1 MNTTTFL
8 PSPIHRVNDMKTTIS
23 ISNQCDE
30 SHRFTK
36 RFKWAARL
44 TLMLISFVWYGPSV
58 YAAVEEINKPPVM
71 NKIDSFY
78 PLGAEL
84 EALRKD
90 LLDAENAVNQR
101 LQLSTDQLA
110 NMPIDDLN
118 NKRFLKRKANIK
130 KLDQKQRQQ
139 MEATLQH
146 YKNHE
151 LSEKIIE
158 RQLTE
163 NQNHM
168 SSMDA
173 LHKALSAID
182 LNVDSI
188 DQWQSQQLTIKDTL
202 SLLQQPLSNIPQ
214 RYSNNFDFVT
224 PPARDIYTTQAQID
238 GLIGADAGNYTATDS
253 ATQSTQSITD
263 KITELGTD
271 PLTLYNWVHDTIRW
285 LPSYGVMQ
293 GADYTLQ
300 AEQGNAFDTA
310 SLLIALLREAGH
322 EARYRYG
329 IVQAPVDEVRNW
341 VGDVKNA
348 DAATNLMSQGG
359 IPQTQFSYGGA
370 IEEIKWEHV
379 WVEVNQGGQWHALDP
394 SFKQCTYTEGM
405 DLDAAVAFDAE
416 GLLTQLENSST
427 SNETEGW
434 VQGVDTSLIETELSN
449 YQTQLESYL
458 NVNAPTATLGDVLG
472 LQTINPSVANT
483 LESTAPTYSVGLN
496 TTVDLLPEDLFYRFQ
511 FQLGSAITFDLG
523 ASFAWGSELFG
534 IDELTTNLVGK
545 DIAISFRP
553 ATTADEDAIASF
565 LPDVINSPE
574 DLPDTLP
581 ASSINMVGELTIDG
595 QVVHSTGSMTL
606 GAALKTRMGFQ
617 SPQGSYQYSENDLDA
632 GQYQAIGID
641 MQGVSPTQLEV
652 LQARLENTQTQIEAD
667 NTASLTKHDVVG
679 DILQAGIQ
687 GYMAMT
693 YATDRIA
700 AQSAGVAYYRQP
712 SYGSFSTALTVA
724 YSLGGM
730 PAQVTF
736 SGVVMDVDRMVTN
749 VEEKANC
756 YEGYVAFNRAS
767 GMRNSAYEHQIPEQ
781 LFSTDTEQA
790 EGVSTAKALA
800 VAMAQGQKIYTLT
813 SNNANE
819 LAIITIDDGARTE
832 IQQALNLGLE
842 VTVHQSPITVNGWQ
856 GSGYAILDAE
866 YGVGAYQISGG
877 VSGGF
882 LSDDLAGVLTFF
894 GFSAGLVGGVFGAV
908 SLIFISAMIASILI
922 IDLYLDYVSTGSTS
936 CEGIEILL
944 YLSILAAALSIVAAP
959 IAFTILSYVSFIA
972 GNASLSALRSG
983 ACNQ

>member
-1 MNTTTFL
+1 MKTTTFL

-238 GLIGADAGNYTATDS
+238 GLIGADAGNYTSTDS
-253 ATQSTQSITD
+253 ATQVTQAITD

-394 SFKQCTYTEGM
+394 SFKQYTYTEGM

-483 LESTAPTYSVGLN
+483 LESAAPTYSVGLN

-800 VAMAQGQKIYTLT
+800 VAMAQGQRIYRLT
-813 SNNANE
+813 QSNAAE
-819 LAIITIDDGARTE
+819 LANITIDDGARTE

-856 GSGYAILDAE
+856 GSGYAIVDPT
-866 YGVGAYQISGG
+866 YGVGAYKITGG

-882 LSDDLAGVLTFF
+882 LVVLALFSFVFIAMILSPYLSLVSVSGALLIAAF
-894 GFSAGLVGGVFGAV
+894 GFWVQGINKANNFQDFNNNNLTAALGLVIAITGLLLAPAAFPVILFGELMA
-908 SLIFISAMIASILI
+908 LM
-922 IDLYLDYVSTGSTS
+922 
-936 CEGIEILL
+936 
-944 YLSILAAALSIVAAP
+944 LSQI
-959 IAFTILSYVSFIA
+959 
-972 GNASLSALRSG
+972 
-983 ACNQ
+983 

>member
-1 MNTTTFL
+1 MQVIT
-8 PSPIHRVNDMKTTIS
+8 
-23 ISNQCDE
+23 Q
-30 SHRFTK
+30 
-36 RFKWAARL
+36 RL
-44 TLMLISFVWYGPSV
+44 TV
-58 YAAVEEINKPPVM
+58 
-71 NKIDSFY
+71 
-78 PLGAEL
+78 PL
-84 EALRKD
+84 R
-90 LLDAENAVNQR
+90 
-101 LQLSTDQLA
+101 S
-110 NMPIDDLN
+110 
-118 NKRFLKRKANIK
+118 
-130 KLDQKQRQQ
+130 
-139 MEATLQH
+139 
-146 YKNHE
+146 
-151 LSEKIIE
+151 
-158 RQLTE
+158 
-163 NQNHM
+163 
-168 SSMDA
+168 
-173 LHKALSAID
+173 
-182 LNVDSI
+182 
-188 DQWQSQQLTIKDTL
+188 
-202 SLLQQPLSNIPQ
+202 
-214 RYSNNFDFVT
+214 
-224 PPARDIYTTQAQID
+224 TQA
-238 GLIGADAGNYTATDS
+238 
-253 ATQSTQSITD
+253 ITD

-394 SFKQCTYTEGM
+394 SFKQYTYTEGM

-483 LESTAPTYSVGLN
+483 LESAAPTYSVGLN

-617 SPQGSYQYSENDLDA
+617 PPQGSYQYSENDLDA

-800 VAMAQGQKIYTLT
+800 VAMAQGQRIYTLT
-813 SNNANE
+813 QSMLTSWQTLLLMMVQE
-819 LAIITIDDGARTE
+819 LRY
-832 IQQALNLGLE
+832 N
-842 VTVHQSPITVNGWQ
+842 
-856 GSGYAILDAE
+856 
-866 YGVGAYQISGG
+866 
-877 VSGGF
+877 
-882 LSDDLAGVLTFF
+882 
-894 GFSAGLVGGVFGAV
+894 
-908 SLIFISAMIASILI
+908 
-922 IDLYLDYVSTGSTS
+922 
-936 CEGIEILL
+936 
-944 YLSILAAALSIVAAP
+944 
-959 IAFTILSYVSFIA
+959 
-972 GNASLSALRSG
+972 RR
-983 ACNQ
+983 

>member
-1 MNTTTFL
+1 MKTTTFL

-151 LSEKIIE
+151 LSEKIIK

-238 GLIGADAGNYTATDS
+238 GLIGADAGNYTSTDS
-253 ATQSTQSITD
+253 ATQVTQAITD

-394 SFKQCTYTEGM
+394 SFKQYTYTEGM

-483 LESTAPTYSVGLN
+483 LESAAPTYSVGLN

-800 VAMAQGQKIYTLT
+800 VAMAQGQRIYTLT
-813 SNNANE
+813 SN
-819 LAIITIDDGARTE
+819 
-832 IQQALNLGLE
+832 Q
-842 VTVHQSPITVNGWQ
+842 
-856 GSGYAILDAE
+856 
-866 YGVGAYQISGG
+866 
-877 VSGGF
+877 
-882 LSDDLAGVLTFF
+882 
-894 GFSAGLVGGVFGAV
+894 
-908 SLIFISAMIASILI
+908 
-922 IDLYLDYVSTGSTS
+922 
-936 CEGIEILL
+936 C
-944 YLSILAAALSIVAAP
+944 
-959 IAFTILSYVSFIA
+959 
-972 GNASLSALRSG
+972 
-983 ACNQ
+983 